1 MGRWL
6 MMGTR
11 SETVVWDGRAMVVLY
26 KHWDGYP
33 EHMVDFFR
41 GAARLA
47 AYMAKDQTHW
57 LGYAED
63 VAGYI
68 ILAHGLESL
77 KWIRGKP
84 YPANTD
90 FRPAAWVCDIIEY
103 VYVLDVSRACADP
116 LYWSLQ
122 GKGARRGTV
131 PDGAGKWYL
140 SVYEADRAFWRVNRR
155 SRDAIYRRMV
165 TKGVVPEQYLRLL
178 ERHEIELP
186 RNVAEIEVAV

>member
-1 MGRWL
+1 
-6 MMGTR
+6 MGTR
-11 SETVVWDGRAMVVLY
+11 SETVIWDGRAMVVLY

-41 GAARLA
+41 RAARLA

-77 KWIRGKP
+77 RWIRGKP

-90 FRPAAWVCDIIEY
+90 FRPAVRVCDLIEY

-116 LYWSLQ
+116 LYWSLE
-122 GKGARRGTV
+122 GKDRV
-131 PDGAGKWYL
+131 PEGAGKWYL
-140 SVYEADRAFWRVNRR
+140 SVYEVDTSFWKVSRR
-155 SRDAIYRRMV
+155 SRDAVYRRMV

-186 RNVAEIEVAV
+186 RNVEEIEVIA

>member
-1 MGRWL
+1 

-77 KWIRGKP
+77 KWIRGRP

-90 FRPAAWVCDIIEY
+90 FRPAAWVCDLIEY

-116 LYWSLQ
+116 LCWGLRSKRP
-122 GKGARRGTV
+122 GRATV
-131 PDGAGKWYL
+131 PEGAGKWYL
-140 SVYEADRAFWRVNRR
+140 SVYEVDRAFWKVNRR

-165 TKGVVPEQYLRLL
+165 KDGAVPEQYLRLQG
-178 ERHEIELP
+178 RHEIELP
-186 RNVAEIEVAV
+186 RNVEEVEVTA

>member
-1 MGRWL
+1 
-6 MMGTR
+6 MGTR
-11 SETVVWDGRAMVVLY
+11 SETVIWDGRSTVILY

-33 EHMVDFFR
+33 EYMVDFFR
-41 GAARLA
+41 QAARLA
-47 AYMAKDQTHW
+47 AYMAKDHRHW

-68 ILAHGLESL
+68 ILAHGLENL
-77 KWIRGKP
+77 RWIKGKP

-90 FRPAAWVCDIIEY
+90 FRPAVWICDLIEY
-103 VYVLDVSRACADP
+103 VYVLDVSKACDDQ
-116 LYWSLQ
+116 LCWRQ
-122 GKGARRGTV
+122 RRRGTV

-140 SVYEADRAFWRVNRR
+140 SVYKVDRAFWRVNRR

-165 TKGVVPEQYLRLL
+165 RKGIMPEQYLRFL

-186 RNVAEIEVAV
+186 KNVEEIEVTA

>member
-1 MGRWL
+1 
-6 MMGTR
+6 MGTR
-11 SETVVWDGRAMVVLY
+11 SETVIWDGRAMVVLH

-33 EHMVDFFR
+33 EYMVDFFR
-41 GAARLA
+41 SAARLA
-47 AYMAKDQTHW
+47 AYMAKDHRHF

-68 ILAHGLESL
+68 ILAHGLENL
-77 KWIRGKP
+77 KWIKGKP

-90 FRPAAWVCDIIEY
+90 FRPAAWICDLIEY
-103 VYVLDVSRACADP
+103 VYVLDVSKACDDP
-116 LYWSLQ
+116 FYYRLV
-122 GKGARRGTV
+122 GKDRV

-140 SVYEADRAFWRVNRR
+140 SVYEVGTAFWRVSRR

-165 TKGVVPEQYLRLL
+165 KKGIVPEQYLRLL

-186 RNVAEIEVAV
+186 KNVAEIEVIA